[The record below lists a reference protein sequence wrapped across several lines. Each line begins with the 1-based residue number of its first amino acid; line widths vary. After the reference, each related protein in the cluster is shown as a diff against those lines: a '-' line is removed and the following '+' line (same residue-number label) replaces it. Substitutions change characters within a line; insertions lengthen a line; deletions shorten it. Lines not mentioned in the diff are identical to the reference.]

1 LKPPPQLDACFSR
14 KAQRA
19 SRCSNPARAETPR
32 QIKPTVGGRAGATL
46 TSVKALQRAT
56 KLLAIVSDIHGNLT
70 AFDAVI
76 GDLAQRGVD
85 RVVHGGDL
93 ALAGCQGAEVIDRVR
108 ELGWPGIVGNT
119 DELLWRPEEHE
130 TQARNAPK
138 LRPLLGMLFGKY
150 APATRAALGEERIAW
165 LRKLPPEHRS
175 EGVAVVHAS
184 PDDLWRAPLPDC
196 EDTELAATYG
206 TLDAATVVYAHIH
219 RPYVRELD
227 CLTVANSGSVGNPLD
242 GDRRAA
248 YALIEDGEVQIVRVE
263 YDVER
268 EARLLRRS
276 DYPDASRIAAMRR
289 SGTFVPVSP

>member
-1 LKPPPQLDACFSR
+1 VLSR
-14 KAQRA
+14 KAQQA
-19 SRCSNPARAETPR
+19 SRSSPTGAEARR
-32 QIKPTVGGRAGATL
+32 QTKPTAGRCVGATL
-46 TSVKALQRAT
+46 ANVRRCRELR

-76 GDLAQRGVD
+76 GDLTQRGVD

-130 TQARNAPK
+130 THARNAPK
-138 LRPLLGMLFGKY
+138 LRPLLGMLFDKY

-165 LRKLPPEHRS
+165 LRKLPPEYHS

-184 PDDLWRAPLPDC
+184 PDDLWRAPPPGC
-196 EDTELAATYG
+196 EDAELATTYG
-206 TLDAATVVYAHIH
+206 TLDAEIVVYGHIH

-227 CLTVANSGSVGNPLD
+227 RFTVANSGSVGNPFD

-248 YALIEDGEVQIVRVE
+248 YALIVNGAVQIVRVD

-268 EARLLRRS
+268 EARLLLRS
-276 DYPDASRIAAMRR
+276 DYPDAPRIAAMRR
-289 SGTFVPVSP
+289 SGIFVPVPP